1 MTIFFFEVKYLKK
14 KLILITV
21 LGTIFSVLIY
31 FYTKSDEINI
41 VSLGDGLALGMTPY
55 NIKGYSYNDY
65 LKEEYKKNHKLNK
78 YYEFASTGKTVKEL
92 IYEIKDN
99 KTINI
104 SNEKIEIQRAIN
116 EANILTINIGM
127 DELSE
132 DKITSSI
139 IKEYKE
145 DIEELLSMIK
155 MLNNK
160 KVIVLGL
167 YTIKKQELL
176 NINKINAIIRE
187 ACLSNKFTFINISS
201 NLNKNEYYFA
211 KDSYYIN
218 YLGHKEIYNKISKAI

>member
-1 MTIFFFEVKYLKK
+1 LKN
-14 KLILITV
+14 KLILITI
-21 LGTIFSVLIY
+21 LGTIFSAIIY
-31 FYTKSDEINI
+31 FHTKSDEINI
-41 VSLGDGLALGMTPY
+41 VALGDGLALGMTPY

-116 EANILTINIGM
+116 EASILTINIGM

-187 ACLSNKFTFINISS
+187 TCISNNFTFIDISS
-201 NLNKNEYYFA
+201 ILNKNEYYFTNE
-211 KDSYYIN
+211 SYYIN